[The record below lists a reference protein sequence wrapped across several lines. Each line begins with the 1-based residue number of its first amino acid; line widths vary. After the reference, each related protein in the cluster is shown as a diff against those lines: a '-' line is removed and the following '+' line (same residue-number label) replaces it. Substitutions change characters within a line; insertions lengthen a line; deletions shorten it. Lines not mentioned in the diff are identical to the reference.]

1 MRRIRYDYWADYL
14 FQITS
19 EYIST
24 KAFLLELAAGNCKL
38 AGFMRKK
45 YSNLIVSDLSAEMLA
60 SSEDR
65 TLRKVCCDM
74 VALPF
79 KKHFDM
85 IYITFDSINYLLS
98 RKKTLSFLKNIRGL
112 LCEDGIFTFDA
123 SLERNS
129 ISHTSQPVR
138 KATYNGY
145 RYVHRS
151 IYNKKSR
158 IHKNIFDI
166 ISPDG
171 KIYKEIHKQK
181 ILEYYDY
188 FDLIERAGLYVVECF
203 DAFTFRN
210 GRAGSKRIQL
220 VVKKV

>member
-1 MRRIRYDYWADYL
+1 
-14 FQITS
+14 
-19 EYIST
+19 
-24 KAFLLELAAGNCKL
+24 
-38 AGFMRKK
+38 
-45 YSNLIVSDLSAEMLA
+45 ML
-60 SSEDR
+60 
-65 TLRKVCCDM
+65 CD
-74 VALPF
+74 
-79 KKHFDM
+79 
-85 IYITFDSINYLLS
+85 N
-98 RKKTLSFLKNIRGL
+98 
-112 LCEDGIFTFDA
+112 GIFTFDA

-138 KATYNGY
+138 KATYNGF
-145 RYVHRS
+145 RYVHKS

-203 DAFTFRN
+203 DAFTFKN